1 MALDF
6 LSPVKACVERP
17 RTAGIVELISAS
29 YEAIGTRRIL
39 RGVRYQPPVV
49 VTPRPLFS
57 CSNHALL
64 QPLTAP
70 RFKDPGSCQVR
81 SVRPPT
87 ARFNA
92 AKRHRL
98 SVIPDPPHAVLWK
111 GWVVMWQASTLKRL
125 QHLTN
130 VRRCR
135 VNDSKSHHDASIIGE
150 ISSKFITERIHNG

>member
-17 RTAGIVELISAS
+17 RIAGIVELVSTA
-29 YEAIGTRRIL
+29 YEAIGTRRIF
-39 RGVRYQPPVV
+39 RRVRNQPPVV
-49 VTPRPLFS
+49 VTPCPLFS
-57 CSNHALL
+57 HSNHAFL

-70 RFKDPGSCQVR
+70 RFKDPGPCQVR

-87 ARFNA
+87 ARFDT

-98 SVIPDPPHAVLWK
+98 SVIPDPPHAVLRK
-111 GWVVMWQASTLKRL
+111 GGIVMWQASTLKRL

-135 VNDSKSHHDASIIGE
+135 VNDLESHHDASIIGE
-150 ISSKFITERIHNG
+150 LSSKFITERIHNG

>member
-17 RTAGIVELISAS
+17 RIAGIVELISAS

-39 RGVRYQPPVV
+39 RRVRYQPPVV
-49 VTPRPLFS
+49 VTPCPLLPH
-57 CSNHALL
+57 SNHALL

-70 RFKDPGSCQVR
+70 RFKDPGPCQVR

-87 ARFNA
+87 ARFDA
-92 AKRHRL
+92 AKRHWL
-98 SVIPDPPHAVLWK
+98 SVIPDPPHAVLRK
-111 GWVVMWQASTLKRL
+111 RGIVVRQASTLKRL

-130 VRRCR
+130 IRSCR
-135 VNDSKSHHDASIIGE
+135 VNDLESHHDASIIGE
-150 ISSKFITERIHNG
+150 ISSKFITERIYNG